1 VVLCLACGLQG
12 PERENSS
19 KARLA
24 FEQFSK
30 GLE

>member
-1 VVLCLACGLQG
+1 VRCLACGLQG

-30 GLE
+30 WLE